1 MKLRDRSISNFEIE
15 TLFRD
20 VLNQSQIEG
29 ISNFIKLLGLYVVLN
44 RKQLKVLSEQHFG
57 KQIGLSYIQKAV
69 DYNLVSEM
77 QVESDFEEFYFQLK
91 LGGFTFLNTIGFPH
105 RKLKLDSAVKEKS
118 KILSINDYLIEKGY
132 LLESAENNGTFEPLL
147 TKGGTILID
156 KLTPADLEARGIPS
170 EMSANLETMQ
180 LKVVH
185 FNEKIKGN
193 TSSMLS

>member
-91 LGGFTFLNTIGFPH
+91 LGGFTFLNTIGNVNP
-105 RKLKLDSAVKEKS
+105 
-118 KILSINDYLIEKGY
+118 
-132 LLESAENNGTFEPLL
+132 
-147 TKGGTILID
+147 
-156 KLTPADLEARGIPS
+156 PS
-170 EMSANLETMQ
+170 
-180 LKVVH
+180 
-185 FNEKIKGN
+185 FNKK
-193 TSSMLS
+193 